1 MKVNIPRLRKLLDE
15 IVTEL
20 QIVREQLSI
29 SNPDLV
35 GVFDHSIMKI
45 EVLRDRLLHESSYSY
60 EKFVPVIKIIADLID
75 IINKWNNTLSYK
87 FSRLKAA

>member
-1 MKVNIPRLRKLLDE
+1 MTVNIPRLRELLDE

-20 QIVREQLSI
+20 KIVREQLSI

-45 EVLRDRLLHESSYSY
+45 EVLRDKLLRESFSHR
-60 EKFVPVIKIIADLID
+60 KFVPVIKIIADLID

>member
-1 MKVNIPRLRKLLDE
+1 MPRVRELLDE
-15 IVTEL
+15 IVAKL
-20 QIVREQLSI
+20 RVVREQVSK

-45 EVLRDRLLHESSYSY
+45 EVLRDNLLQESYSY

-75 IINKWNNTLSYK
+75 IIKKWNNTLSYK
-87 FSRLKAA
+87 FGCLKAA